1 MAEEGQKVSLH
12 VYDLSQ
18 GLAKQVST
26 SLLGKPIEG
35 IWHTGIVVYGNEYYF
50 GDGIQQTPVGTTPY
64 GDPIRKID
72 LGVTNVTKDAFDSYL
87 KEITPRYTHET
98 YNILKHNC
106 NCFSNEVAQFMV
118 GTTIPEYI
126 LNLPNEVLSSPLAP
140 LIMPLI
146 QNLEATLR
154 DGEVPQGLQFQAPIG
169 STENSNNQSSSESKT
184 IQPMVDPLGNARS
197 VIQDDIAKEF
207 AAIRAAGTMSPS
219 EAAALATKN
228 VMQKH
233 GFLNPT

>member
-35 IWHTGIVVYGNEYYF
+35 IWHTGIVVFGIEYYF

-64 GDPIRKID
+64 GTPIRVID

-106 NCFSNEVAQFMV
+106 NCFSNEVAQHLV
-118 GTTIPEYI
+118 GSTIPEYI

-154 DGEVPQGLQFQAPIG
+154 DGDVPQTLQFQPAVD
-169 STENSNNQSSSESKT
+169 STESGKSESSESKPL
-184 IQPMVDPLGNARS
+184 QPMVDPLGNARTA
-197 VIQDDIAKEF
+197 IQEDIAKEF
-207 AAIRAAGTMSPS
+207 AALRAAGTMSPS
-219 EAAALATKN
+219 EAAALATKK
-228 VMQKH
+228 VMEKH